1 MGRNAKASS
10 SKLPNRPRQDA
21 KRSAQIAVA
30 RKPESEE
37 ENSEEEEEEV
47 DEDDLLNEEPEEEGV
62 AQYAPD
68 DWDGEDDGAS
78 GSGSDDGSEDEEE
91 ADSASESEDDGKDD
105 MVHPSSFDMRCL
117 ANRSAATTGQSPF
130 NATPNPYES
139 PKIPQTTP
147 RLRLRRRSRSDDA
160 QGKATCRSESEIGRN
175 AT

>member
-147 RLRLRRRSRSDDA
+147 RLRLRRRSRSNDS
-160 QGKATCRSESEIGRN
+160 QSKKTSRGESEIGRN